1 MALHWGKTLH
11 SAYILSICQ
20 VNGMFQRKVKNISQS
35 QYVKNSIY
43 IMKGKSPARWKHILK
58 TNNVWEFLEYNEK
71 MAAPKA

>member
-43 IMKGKSPARWKHILK
+43 IMKGKRPARWKHILK